1 MNKREA
7 ELIDIIQKDVWMLK
21 ILKAVEKL
29 NLPDCWVCAGFIRN
43 KVWDVVHNYS
53 ERTYLNDIDVIY
65 FDPSNYSEDVE
76 KKLESDLL
84 KMMPD
89 EPWSV
94 KNQARMHIKNH
105 SKPYTSSKD
114 GLAHFP
120 EIPTAIG
127 AKITNGKIQILA
139 PYGVH
144 SLFSKKVEPT
154 PYFALDKKLHTIYQ
168 QRIKTKK
175 WKQIWP
181 DLLIL

>member
-1 MNKREA
+1 M
-7 ELIDIIQKDVWMLK
+7 
-21 ILKAVEKL
+21 KAVEKL
-29 NLPDCWVCAGFIRN
+29 NLPDCWVCAGFLRN

-53 ERTYLNDIDVIY
+53 ERTPLNDIDVIY
-65 FDPSNYSEDVE
+65 FDPFNLAEEVE

-105 SKPYTSSKD
+105 SKPYISSMD
-114 GLAHFP
+114 GIAHFP

-127 AKITNGKIQILA
+127 AKVTNGKIQIMA
-139 PYGVH
+139 PYGIDV
-144 SLFSKKVEPT
+144 LFSKRVEPT
-154 PYFALDKKLHTIYQ
+154 PYFAVDKELHKIYQ

-175 WKQIWP
+175 WNQIWP
-181 DLLIL
+181 DLCIL